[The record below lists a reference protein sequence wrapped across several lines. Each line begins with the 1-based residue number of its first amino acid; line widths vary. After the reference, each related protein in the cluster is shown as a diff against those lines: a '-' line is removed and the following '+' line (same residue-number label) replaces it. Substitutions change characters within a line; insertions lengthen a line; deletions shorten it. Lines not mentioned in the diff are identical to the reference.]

1 MIVPM
6 KSLTLLCLAS
16 EREATLEALREWGVL
31 HLVSVRAPEGKDVE
45 QARARR
51 ANVKRALDAL
61 PENEGT
67 ASSGEPADLM
77 VERILGVL
85 DETRKCREERESLLQ
100 ERARLAPYGTFDP
113 QAIAA
118 LAKKGV
124 HVRLFHAN
132 AGHRV
137 DAPDGVA
144 IQILREDKSGVYFA
158 AIGREPISLDAHEF
172 RMPELPLSEL
182 DRRLGDLDAR
192 IAASEKL
199 LQQRAGDAGLL
210 KKYALDAEDA
220 VRFLEA
226 REGMGTEASLAYL
239 RGFCPAD
246 SVEALR
252 ASAARHGWGLVL
264 SEPEGDE
271 VPTLIRNPRW
281 VQPIKAVLDFMGV
294 LPGYREIDTN
304 AAFLLFLSIFFAI
317 IVGDAGYG
325 LIFMGLTFAA
335 RRKMP
340 KAPAYPFRLLYI
352 MSFCTVLWGTVTGTW
367 FGAGA
372 LPTFLND
379 MTVAWLKDGNNIMFL
394 SFLLGAIHLTLAHLW
409 NAMRIWNSPRMLAQ
423 LGWIGSTWTMFF
435 VACSFVLGQPMPG
448 WLAPLFIVSVVLIV
462 LFMTAPRDLKGEWF
476 NHVMLPLNLVSNFV
490 DLVSYIRL
498 FAVGA
503 ASYTVANSF
512 NTMILAGGV
521 KGIVAGLIA
530 ALLLFAGHALNI
542 LLCVMGVLVHGVR
555 LITLE
560 FSSHSGISWAGF
572 AYKPFRRL
580 DAEQTAED

>member
-6 KSLTLLCLAS
+6 KSMTLLCLAS
-16 EREATLEALREWGVL
+16 EREATLEALRELGVL
-31 HLVSVRAPEGKDVE
+31 HLVSVRPPEGKDIE
-45 QARARR
+45 QARARL
-51 ANVKRALDAL
+51 ANVQRALDAL
-61 PENEGT
+61 PETGD
-67 ASSGEPADLM
+67 AAPSGEPADL
-77 VERILGVL
+77 VVGRILELL
-85 DETRKCREERESLLQ
+85 DSTRKHREEMESLSQ
-100 ERARLAPYGTFDP
+100 ERARVEPYGSFDP
-113 QAIAA
+113 QVIAE
-118 LAKKGV
+118 LAEKGIY
-124 HVRLFHAN
+124 VRLYHVES
-132 AGHRV
+132 GQRV
-137 DAPDGVA
+137 DAPEGVVV
-144 IQILREDKSGVYFA
+144 QVLREDKSGTYFA
-158 AIGREPISLDAHEF
+158 AISRSPVSIDAREL
-172 RMPELPLSEL
+172 RMPELPLSEIE
-182 DRRLGDLDAR
+182 RRLGDLEAR
-192 IAASEKL
+192 IVASGKI
-199 LQQRAGDAGLL
+199 LQQRAGDRALL
-210 KKYALDAEDA
+210 KEYALEAENEIH
-220 VRFLEA
+220 FLEA
-226 REGMGTEASLAYL
+226 REGMGTESSVAYL
-239 RGFCPAD
+239 RGYCPAE
-246 SVEALR
+246 SVETLR
-252 ASAARHGWGLVL
+252 SSAASHGWGLLV

-340 KAPAYPFRLLYI
+340 KAPGYLFQLLYI
-352 MSFCTVLWGTVTGTW
+352 MSICTIIWGLVTGTW
-367 FGAGA
+367 FGAGT

-409 NAMRIWNSPRMLAQ
+409 NAIRIWNSPRMLAQ

-448 WLAPLFIVSVVLIV
+448 WLIPLFIVSVVLIV
-462 LFMTAPRDLKGEWF
+462 LFMTAPRDFKGEWF
-476 NHVMLPLNLVSNFV
+476 NHVMLPLSLVSNFV
-490 DLVSYIRL
+490 DVVSYIRL

-521 KGIVAGLIA
+521 KGVVAGLVA

-560 FSSHSGISWAGF
+560 FSAHTGISWAGF

-580 DAEQTAED
+580 GAERTE

>member
-6 KSLTLLCLAS
+6 KSMTLLCLAS
-16 EREATLEALREWGVL
+16 EREATLEALRELGVL
-31 HLVSVRAPEGKDVE
+31 HLVSVRPPEGKDIE
-45 QARARR
+45 QARARL
-51 ANVKRALDAL
+51 ANVQRALDAL
-61 PENEGT
+61 PETEGAT
-67 ASSGEPADLM
+67 PSGEPADL
-77 VERILGVL
+77 VVGRILELL
-85 DETRKCREERESLLQ
+85 DSTRKHREEMESLSQ
-100 ERARLAPYGTFDP
+100 ERARVEPYGSFDP
-113 QAIAA
+113 QVIAE
-118 LAKKGV
+118 LAEKGIY
-124 HVRLFHAN
+124 VRLYHVES
-132 AGHRV
+132 GQRV
-137 DAPDGVA
+137 DAPEGVVV
-144 IQILREDKSGVYFA
+144 QVLREDKSGTYFA
-158 AIGREPISLDAHEF
+158 AISRSPVSIDAHEL
-172 RMPELPLSEL
+172 RMPELPLSEIE
-182 DRRLGDLDAR
+182 RRLGDLEAR
-192 IAASEKL
+192 IVASGKI
-199 LQQRAGDAGLL
+199 LQQRAGDRALL
-210 KKYALDAEDA
+210 KEYALEAENEIH
-220 VRFLEA
+220 FLEA
-226 REGMGTEASLAYL
+226 REGMGTELSVAYL
-239 RGFCPAD
+239 RGYCPAE
-246 SVEALR
+246 SVETLR
-252 ASAARHGWGLVL
+252 SSAASHGWGLLV

-340 KAPAYPFRLLYI
+340 KAPGYPFQLLYI
-352 MSFCTVLWGTVTGTW
+352 MSICTIIWGLVTGTW
-367 FGAGA
+367 FGAGT

-409 NAMRIWNSPRMLAQ
+409 NAIRIWNSPRMLAQ

-448 WLAPLFIVSVVLIV
+448 WLIPLFIVSVVLIV
-462 LFMTAPRDLKGEWF
+462 LFMTAPRDFKGEWF
-476 NHVMLPLNLVSNFV
+476 NHVMLPLSLVSNFV
-490 DLVSYIRL
+490 DVVSYIRL

-521 KGIVAGLIA
+521 KGVVAGLVA

-560 FSSHSGISWAGF
+560 FSAHTGISWAGF

-580 DAEQTAED
+580 GAERPE